1 MKYSILR
8 TGQFKKDYK
17 SAKKRGKDLKI
28 LLTVVE
34 NLANGVK
41 LEDKYKDHQLSGNY
55 SGYRECHLEPDWL
68 LIYKIINNELSLV
81 LTRTGSHSDLFW

>member
-17 SAKKRGKDLKI
+17 SAKKRGKDLQI

-41 LEDKYKDHQLSGNY
+41 LEDK
-55 SGYRECHLEPDWL
+55 
-68 LIYKIINNELSLV
+68 
-81 LTRTGSHSDLFW
+81 